1 MNIFEPSTLNSYY
14 LTLIQ
19 TIFTVLGVV
28 IGLYVI
34 IQGRKQILHCSGTVK
49 LATDLEVIYD
59 ITSGQKVNNEQANQ
73 AHIQCGI

>member
-1 MNIFEPSTLNSYY
+1 MTSFEAST
-14 LTLIQ
+14 I
-19 TIFTVLGVV
+19 
-28 IGLYVI
+28 
-34 IQGRKQILHCSGTVK
+34 CSGTVK